1 MRIRR
6 PHAHAH
12 TTVGPTW
19 DQMLVEAGGKDLLML
34 TNNNGTSCLIFAAYH
49 GHTGAAKVRRV
60 CAGVCRTID
69 RKHSCV

>member
-1 MRIRR
+1 
-6 PHAHAH
+6 
-12 TTVGPTW
+12 
-19 DQMLVEAGGKDLLML
+19 MLVEAGGKDLLML